1 MKPIKDFITES
12 RYPKGDKR
20 GSYIIYDSNNPK
32 VNDPEDIY
40 DVPKQLAWGLPN
52 NTTWVL
58 NGTRR
63 DIDGDW
69 TDNKELKKS
78 SEDIEYLIDYMFD
91 RMEYPHLRVIVGGTN
106 RYPEIHFM
114 GKNRLYALDATI
126 SAERP
131 QKRKMS
137 LSY

>member
-40 DVPKQLAWGLPN
+40 DVPKQLAYGLPD
-52 NTTWVL
+52 TTWVL
-58 NGTRR
+58 NGIRR
-63 DIDGDW
+63 DVNGDW
-69 TDNKELKKS
+69 HDNEELKKS
-78 SEDIEYLIDYMFD
+78 DEDIEYLIDYMFD
-91 RMEYPHLRVIVGGTN
+91 KMEYPHLRVIVGGTK

-114 GKNRLYALDATI
+114 GMNKRYALSATI
-126 SAERP
+126 SP
-131 QKRKMS
+131 QRSEKRKMS
-137 LSY
+137 LNY